1 MWQSYA
7 QIKHY
12 SVCISTAL
20 LRLKCGSAEFPL
32 KAGLKHIW
40 TPPWTEV
47 LCYSTLNGNAVKIHN
62 RIRFDFSVGLPHIS
76 NCLMKLPHCQ
86 VMCLS
91 SGCLPGT
98 YFSTSTAPIGDLES
112 GTDVCIPCHPLCEV
126 CIGPGTR
133 LDDCSKCRYATRVS
147 EQCVRS
153 CNATSGEETRV
164 KLLGV
169 CAGMQ
174 L

>member
-1 MWQSYA
+1 MVMQSKY
-7 QIKHY
+7 
-12 SVCISTAL
+12 TTEL
-20 LRLKCGSAEFPL
+20 GS
-32 KAGLKHIW
+32 I
-40 TPPWTEV
+40 
-47 LCYSTLNGNAVKIHN
+47 
-62 RIRFDFSVGLPHIS
+62 SVGLPHIS
-76 NCLMKLPHCQ
+76 NYLMKLPHCQ

-98 YFSTSTAPIGDLES
+98 YFSTSTAAIGDLES